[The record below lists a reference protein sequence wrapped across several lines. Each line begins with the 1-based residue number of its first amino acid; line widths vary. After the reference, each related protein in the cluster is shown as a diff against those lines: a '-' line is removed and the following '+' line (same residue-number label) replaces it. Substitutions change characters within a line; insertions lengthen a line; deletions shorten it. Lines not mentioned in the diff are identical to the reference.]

1 MMIDHETN
9 WRFRKSMETLRH
21 RSGWIMAGGLACAAG
36 ALIISL
42 FMPRIYRST
51 TYVLIS
57 ESKIGSVSRD
67 SNLQQMAM
75 LPTFVPFVDND
86 ELIGESL
93 KKFHL
98 DQPPYELT
106 VDKFRRKNYL
116 DVRVPKS
123 TRLLELDVEF
133 PDARI
138 AADLAN
144 DIAQG
149 AVRFNDQLNTTDTTA
164 TQEFL
169 KKELDQAR
177 NELADAG
184 ARRLK
189 VHEEAHIE
197 DLDANLTIL
206 LTERDKL
213 SPRLQQLRVELVQDE
228 SKSQSLERALVD
240 EPKTILLKKSVT
252 SDRFTEQA
260 AEKAFP
266 EGTPLSVTEE
276 TVNLIRE
283 GIRQDFVK
291 ASVDSA
297 TERASITATVARL
310 DQVNKEISRLLSRL
324 TALRSEIET
333 VDQEYALATEALK
346 TASREYDAASV
357 NVSSKSQDIK
367 QIAPAQIS
375 ERPVRPRIL
384 INTVMGLLLGLLL
397 FGGGAVGLQ
406 SYRDEYRQGP
416 FDVQEKAVTV
426 NRR

>member
-9 WRFRKSMETLRH
+9 RSFMKRLETLRH
-21 RSGWIMAGGLACAAG
+21 RSGWILAGAFACAAG
-36 ALIISL
+36 ALVISL
-42 FMPRIYRST
+42 FSPSIYRST

-86 ELIGESL
+86 ALIGETL

-106 VDKFRRKNYL
+106 VEKFRRKNYL

-133 PDARI
+133 PDARL
-138 AADLAN
+138 AAGLAN
-144 DIAQG
+144 DIAQR
-149 AVRFNDQLNTTDTTA
+149 AISFNDKLNATDTTA

-169 KKELDQAR
+169 RKELDQAR
-177 NELADAG
+177 SDLAEAG
-184 ARRLK
+184 GRRLK

-197 DLDANLTIL
+197 DLNANLTIL
-206 LTERDKL
+206 LMERDKL
-213 SPRLQQLRVELVQDE
+213 STRLQQLRMELVQDE
-228 SKSQSLERALVD
+228 SKSQSLERALAD

-266 EGTPLSVTEE
+266 EGTPLTVTEE
-276 TVNLIRE
+276 SLNSIRE
-283 GIRQDFVK
+283 GIRQDFVR
-291 ASVDSA
+291 ATVASA
-297 TERASITATVARL
+297 TERASIIASTARL
-310 DQVNKEISRLLSRL
+310 DQVNKEISRLLSRI
-324 TALRSEIET
+324 TGLRSEIET

-346 TASREYDAASV
+346 SASREYDAASV

-367 QIAPAQIS
+367 QIAPALVS

-384 INTVMGLLLGLLL
+384 INTVMGFLLGLLL
-397 FGGGAVGLQ
+397 FGGGVVALQ
-406 SYRDEYRQGP
+406 SYRDEFRQGP
-416 FDVQEKAVTV
+416 FDLQEKQVTV

>member
-1 MMIDHETN
+1 MMIDQPTN
-9 WRFRKSMETLRH
+9 RRFMKRVEALRH
-21 RSGWIMAGGLACAAG
+21 HSGWILAGALACAAG
-36 ALIISL
+36 ALVVSL
-42 FMPRIYRST
+42 YSPKIYRST

-57 ESKIGSVSRD
+57 ESKIGSSSRD
-67 SNLQQMAM
+67 SDLQQMAM

-93 KKFHL
+93 KQLHL
-98 DQPPYELT
+98 DQPPYGLT
-106 VDKFRRKNYL
+106 PDKFRRKNYL

-123 TRLLELDVEF
+123 TRLLELDIEF
-133 PDARI
+133 PDARL

-144 DIAQG
+144 DIAQR
-149 AVRFNDQLNTTDTTA
+149 AVKLNGRLNTTDTTA

-177 NELADAG
+177 TELAEVSG
-184 ARRLK
+184 RRLK
-189 VHEEAHIE
+189 VHEAAHIE
-197 DLDANLTIL
+197 DLDAKLTTL
-206 LTERDKL
+206 LSERDKL
-213 SPRLQQLRVELVQDE
+213 SPNLQQLQMELVQDE
-228 SKSQSLERALVD
+228 SKSKSLERALAD

-276 TVNLIRE
+276 SLNTIRE
-283 GIRQDFVK
+283 GIRQDLVK
-291 ASVDSA
+291 ATVASA
-297 TERASITATVARL
+297 TDRAAIAASTARL
-310 DQVNKEISRLLSRL
+310 DQVNKEISRLLSRM
-324 TALRSEIET
+324 TGLRSEIET

-367 QIAPAQIS
+367 QIAPAQVS

-384 INTVMGLLLGLLL
+384 INTVMGFLLGLLVL
-397 FGGGAVGLQ
+397 GGGVVGLQ
-406 SYRDEYRQGP
+406 IYRDENRQGP
-416 FDVQEKAVTV
+416 FDVQDKTVTV

>member
-1 MMIDHETN
+1 
-9 WRFRKSMETLRH
+9 
-21 RSGWIMAGGLACAAG
+21 
-36 ALIISL
+36 
-42 FMPRIYRST
+42 
-51 TYVLIS
+51 
-57 ESKIGSVSRD
+57 
-67 SNLQQMAM
+67 MAM

-93 KKFHL
+93 KQLHL
-98 DQPPYELT
+98 DQLPYGLT
-106 VDKFRRKNYL
+106 PDKFRRKNYL

-123 TRLLELDVEF
+123 TRLLELDIEF
-133 PDARI
+133 PDARL

-144 DIAQG
+144 DIAQR
-149 AVRFNDQLNTTDTTA
+149 AVKLNGRLNTTDTTA

-177 NELADAG
+177 TELAEVSG
-184 ARRLK
+184 RRLK
-189 VHEEAHIE
+189 VHEAAHIE
-197 DLDANLTIL
+197 DLDAKLTTL
-206 LTERDKL
+206 LSERDKL
-213 SPRLQQLRVELVQDE
+213 SPNLQQLQMELVQDE
-228 SKSQSLERALVD
+228 SKSKSLERALAD

-276 TVNLIRE
+276 SLNLIRE

-291 ASVDSA
+291 ATVASA
-297 TERASITATVARL
+297 TERASITASTARL
-310 DQVNKEISRLLSRL
+310 DQVNKEISRLLSRM
-324 TALRSEIET
+324 TGLRSEIET
-333 VDQEYALATEALK
+333 VDQEYALSTEALK

-367 QIAPAQIS
+367 QIAPAQVS

-384 INTVMGLLLGLLL
+384 INTMMGFLLGLLVL
-397 FGGGAVGLQ
+397 GGGVVGLQ
-406 SYRDEYRQGP
+406 IYRDENRQGP
-416 FDVQEKAVTV
+416 FDVQDKTVTV

>member
-1 MMIDHETN
+1 MMIDHEPN
-9 WRFRKSMETLRH
+9 GRFMKRVELLRR
-21 RSGWIMAGGLACAAG
+21 RSGWILAGGISCAAA
-36 ALIISL
+36 ALVISL
-42 FMPRIYRST
+42 FSPNIYRST
-51 TYVLIS
+51 TYLMIS

-86 ELIGESL
+86 ALISESL
-93 KKFHL
+93 KKFRL

-133 PDARI
+133 PDARL

-144 DIAQG
+144 DIAQR
-149 AVRFNDQLNTTDTTA
+149 AVDFNDHLNTTDTTA

-177 NELADAG
+177 KELAEAG
-184 ARRLK
+184 GRRLK
-189 VHEEAHIE
+189 IHEDAHIE

-213 SPRLQQLRVELVQDE
+213 STRLQQLRMELVQDE
-228 SKSQSLERALVD
+228 SKSQSLERALAD

-266 EGTPLSVTEE
+266 EETPLSVTEE
-276 TVNLIRE
+276 SPNLIRE
-283 GIRQDFVK
+283 GIRQDFVR
-291 ASVDSA
+291 ATVGSA
-297 TERASITATVARL
+297 TERASITASTARL
-310 DQVNKEISRLLSRL
+310 DQVNKEISRLLSRI
-324 TALRSEIET
+324 TGLRSEIEN

-367 QIAPAQIS
+367 QIAPAQVP

-384 INTVMGLLLGLLL
+384 INTVMGFLLGLLV
-397 FGGGAVGLQ
+397 FGGVAVGLQ
-406 SYRDEYRQGP
+406 SYLDEYRQGP
-416 FDVQEKAVTV
+416 FDLQEKAVTA

>member
-9 WRFRKSMETLRH
+9 RRFMERLETLRH
-21 RSGWIMAGGLACAAG
+21 RSGWILAGGLACAAG
-36 ALIISL
+36 ALGISL
-42 FMPRIYRST
+42 FSPSIYRST

-133 PDARI
+133 PDARL

-144 DIAQG
+144 DIAQR
-149 AVRFNDQLNTTDTTA
+149 AVNFNDQLNTRDTTA

-177 NELADAG
+177 SDLAAAG
-184 ARRLK
+184 GRRLK

-213 SPRLQQLRVELVQDE
+213 STRLQQLRMELVQDE
-228 SKSQSLERALVD
+228 SKSKSLERALAD
-240 EPKTILLKKSVT
+240 EPRTILLKKSVT

-276 TVNLIRE
+276 SLNLIRE

-291 ASVDSA
+291 ATVASA
-297 TERASITATVARL
+297 TESASITASTGRL
-310 DQVNKEISRLLSRL
+310 DQVNKEISRLLSRM
-324 TALRSEIET
+324 TGLRSEIET
-333 VDQEYALATEALK
+333 VDQEYTLATEALK

-367 QIAPAQIS
+367 QIAPAQVS
-375 ERPVRPRIL
+375 ERPVRPRTL
-384 INTVMGLLLGLLL
+384 LNTVMGFLLGLLV
-397 FGGGAVGLQ
+397 FGGGVVGLQ